1 MFIGDIVFQIIVFLV
16 PLFFI
21 SIVIWIYIKSKKN
34 RIQMQRL
41 EAKIDKLNEKLNN
54 KL

>member
-1 MFIGDIVFQIIVFLV
+1 MFGDIVFQIIVLLV

-21 SIVIWIYIKSKKN
+21 SIVIWFFITSKKKS
-34 RIQMQRL
+34 IQMQRL